1 MTRNTN
7 ADKPAKR
14 RETASKTLAFSFAR
28 CNQPRSLP
36 AVGPGQ
42 VAQGEGR
49 WRKRRPLNYAAGG
62 VSNLSIE
69 ILARPSLT
77 QDSACHHG
85 SVVAGFQLFTANRA
99 SLKVSHHNLVVGQ
112 FPIAFR
118 DGAGA
123 RFRGD
128 LGLHHDP
135 RLHTI
140 PSFG

>member
-1 MTRNTN
+1 
-7 ADKPAKR
+7 AGSPR
-14 RETASKTLAFSFAR
+14 RGALEETAALKLCR
-28 CNQPRSLP
+28 
-36 AVGPGQ
+36 
-42 VAQGEGR
+42 GR
-49 WRKRRPLNYAAGG
+49 